1 MTTNNNNTIYDDVYK
16 TMLEKFPE
24 LIIPLVNEEFHQ
36 NYPMNAKIESLNLE
50 SHKEEGHVIADSVFK
65 IENHIYHVECQS
77 NIDNTIAVRILEYD
91 FYMALKGMVKGDDD
105 IFEIEFPKSC
115 VIYLRHNE
123 NTKESMKVRVK
134 VTDTLTFDYE
144 VPIVKAQEYTVEEIF
159 EKKLF
164 MLLPFYIMRY
174 EKTGNDTM
182 EEEEIAQIVEEYK
195 KIVSKMEEAF
205 YSANDIDGE
214 RLCAELLE
222 LMKRLAE
229 YILRNNENAK
239 REIGG
244 AIMGGTAFKTLTE
257 RLEEAEAEKEKFKAE
272 KEQAEAKIEQAEV
285 KIEQAE
291 AEKEQLKREADAE
304 IQRLRRIMAEHGWS
318 E

>member
-1 MTTNNNNTIYDDVYK
+1 MTTANNNNTIYDDVFK

-36 NYPMNAKIESLNLE
+36 NYPMNAKMESLNLE

-91 FYMALKGMVKGDDD
+91 FYIAMKGMTKGDDD
-105 IFEIEFPKSC
+105 IYEIEFPKSC

-123 NTKESMKVRVK
+123 NTKDSMKVRVK
-134 VTDTLTFDYE
+134 VTDTLTFHYE
-144 VPIVKAQEYTVEEIF
+144 VPVVKAQEYTVEEIF

-174 EKTGNDTM
+174 EKHGNDTM
-182 EEEEIAQIVEEYK
+182 EEEELVKIVEEYK
-195 KIVSKMEEAF
+195 GIVSKMEEAF

-229 YILRNNENAK
+229 HIFRNNENAK
-239 REIGG
+239 RKIGG

-257 RLEEAEAEKEKFKAE
+257 RLEESESEKEKLKSRIEKAEAEKEK
-272 KEQAEAKIEQAEV
+272 AEARIE
-285 KIEQAE
+285 
-291 AEKEQLKREADAE
+291 EADAE
-304 IQRLRRIMAEHGWS
+304 NRRLRKILAEHGLS
-318 E
+318 DLD